1 MKFLELCAGIGGF
14 RQALE
19 NLGCECVGWS
29 EIDKYAIKLYSAWY
43 NDNCNFG
50 DVTKINAETLPDF
63 DLLVGGF
70 PCQAFSIAGKR
81 MGFDDTRG
89 TIFFD
94 FARIMKAKKPKFAIF
109 ENVKGLLNHDGGKT
123 YETILQTL
131 NELGYD
137 AQWGILNTKFH
148 GLPQNRE
155 RVYIV
160 ANLRERSSTKI
171 LFERGD
177 GITDKVERTE
187 QSIIGDYY
195 TENGKTHQWGGVI
208 GDESIAP
215 CLMASEYKSPR
226 IVKIGSRELDI
237 VGNYYTKSGKT
248 HQRMEIHAE
257 SGVMS
262 CLAATDY
269 KQPRMIKIGD
279 IDGLNTQYSR
289 VYDSEGVSTTIN
301 AQGGGLGAKTGL
313 YKVGAIDGVFRLKQG
328 NRVYGVNGKARTI
341 CAEGGGYGGYT
352 GLYTNSEQTKV
363 RRLTPKEC
371 FRLQGFKDEMVELGY
386 KLGISDTQ
394 LYKMAGNAVSVPVV
408 EWVAQRVLNWD
419 NLRDVGSIQTDSSL
433 SCWE

>member
-50 DVTKINAETLPDF
+50 DVTKIEAETLPDF

-208 GDESIAP
+208 GDESIVP
-215 CLMASEYKSPR
+215 CLMAGEYKSPR
-226 IVKIGSRELDI
+226 IV
-237 VGNYYTKSGKT
+237 
-248 HQRMEIHAE
+248 
-257 SGVMS
+257 
-262 CLAATDY
+262 
-269 KQPRMIKIGD
+269 KIGD

-289 VYDSEGVSTTIN
+289 VYDSEGISTTIN

-313 YKVGAIDGVFRLKQG
+313 YNI
-328 NRVYGVNGKARTI
+328 
-341 CAEGGGYGGYT
+341 EH
-352 GLYTNSEQTKV
+352 KV

-371 FRLQGFKDEMVELGY
+371 FRLQGFKDEMVDLGY

-419 NLRDVGSIQTDSSL
+419 NLQSVDTIQTDNL
-433 SCWE
+433 LNCWDKE

>member
-123 YETILQTL
+123 YETMLRTL
-131 NELGYD
+131 DELGYN

-171 LFERGD
+171 LFERGND
-177 GITDKVERTE
+177 SADKMERTE
-187 QSIIGDYY
+187 NGIIGQFY
-195 TENGKTHQWGGVI
+195 NRKGKTHQDLGVI
-208 GDESIAP
+208 S
-215 CLMASEYKSPR
+215 SEGHSPALLATTHKNPR
-226 IVKIGSRELDI
+226 IV
-237 VGNYYTKSGKT
+237 
-248 HQRMEIHAE
+248 
-257 SGVMS
+257 
-262 CLAATDY
+262 
-269 KQPRMIKIGD
+269 KIGD

-313 YKVGAIDGVFRLKQG
+313 YNAGD
-328 NRVYGVNGKARTI
+328 
-341 CAEGGGYGGYT
+341 
-352 GLYTNSEQTKV
+352 KV

-419 NLRDVGSIQTDSSL
+419 NLRNVGSDYL
-433 SCWE
+433 F

>member
-19 NLGCECVGWS
+19 NLGCECVGYS
-29 EIDKYAIKLYSAWY
+29 EIDKHAIKLYSAWY
-43 NDNCNFG
+43 NDECNFG
-50 DVTKINAETLPDF
+50 DITKIEAEKLPDF
-63 DLLVGGF
+63 ELLVGGF
-70 PCQAFSIAGKR
+70 PCQAFSVAGKR
-81 MGFDDTRG
+81 GGFNDTRG

-123 YETILQTL
+123 YETMLRTL
-131 NELGYD
+131 DELGYN

-171 LFERGD
+171 LFERGND
-177 GITDKVERTE
+177 SADKVERTE
-187 QSIIGDYY
+187 QSIIGAMTGLY
-195 TENGKTHQWGGVI
+195 
-208 GDESIAP
+208 
-215 CLMASEYKSPR
+215 
-226 IVKIGSRELDI
+226 
-237 VGNYYTKSGKT
+237 
-248 HQRMEIHAE
+248 
-257 SGVMS
+257 
-262 CLAATDY
+262 
-269 KQPRMIKIGD
+269 KIGD

-313 YKVGAIDGVFRLKQG
+313 YNAGD
-328 NRVYGVNGKARTI
+328 
-341 CAEGGGYGGYT
+341 
-352 GLYTNSEQTKV
+352 KV

-419 NLRDVGSIQTDSSL
+419 NLRNVGSDYL
-433 SCWE
+433 F

>member
-19 NLGCECVGWS
+19 NLGCECVGYS
-29 EIDKYAIKLYSAWY
+29 EIDKHAIKLYSAWY
-43 NDNCNFG
+43 NDECNFG
-50 DVTKINAETLPDF
+50 DITKIEAEKLPDF
-63 DLLVGGF
+63 ELLVGGF
-70 PCQAFSIAGKR
+70 PCQAFSVAGKR
-81 MGFDDTRG
+81 GGFNDTRG

-123 YETILQTL
+123 YETMLRTL
-131 NELGYD
+131 DELGYN
-137 AQWGILNTKFH
+137 AQWGILNTRFH

-177 GITDKVERTE
+177 GGADKVERTE
-187 QSIIGDYY
+187 NGIIGQFY
-195 TENGKTHQWGGVI
+195 NRKGKTHQDLGVI
-208 GDESIAP
+208 S
-215 CLMASEYKSPR
+215 SEGHSPALLATTHKNPR
-226 IVKIGSRELDI
+226 IV
-237 VGNYYTKSGKT
+237 
-248 HQRMEIHAE
+248 
-257 SGVMS
+257 
-262 CLAATDY
+262 
-269 KQPRMIKIGD
+269 KIGD

-289 VYDSEGVSTTIN
+289 VYDSEGVSTTLN

-313 YKVGAIDGVFRLKQG
+313 YKIGTIGNNSLSNRIYSDKGVSATLCAGNNGCGKRVG
-328 NRVYGVNGKARTI
+328 
-341 CAEGGGYGGYT
+341 
-352 GLYTNSEQTKV
+352 GLYNIAHKV

-419 NLRDVGSIQTDSSL
+419 SLRDVGSDYL
-433 SCWE
+433 F

>member
-43 NDNCNFG
+43 NDDCNFG
-50 DVTKINAETLPDF
+50 DVTKIEAETLPDF

-171 LFERGD
+171 LFERGND
-177 GITDKVERTE
+177 SADKVERTE
-187 QSIIGDYY
+187 NGIIGQFY
-195 TENGKTHQWGGVI
+195 NRKGKTHQDLGVI
-208 GDESIAP
+208 S
-215 CLMASEYKSPR
+215 SEGHSPALLATTHKNPR
-226 IVKIGSRELDI
+226 IV
-237 VGNYYTKSGKT
+237 
-248 HQRMEIHAE
+248 
-257 SGVMS
+257 
-262 CLAATDY
+262 
-269 KQPRMIKIGD
+269 KIGD

-419 NLRDVGSIQTDSSL
+419 NLRNVGSDYL
-433 SCWE
+433 F

>member
-19 NLGCECVGWS
+19 NLGCECVGYS
-29 EIDKYAIKLYSAWY
+29 EIDKHAIKLYSAWY
-43 NDNCNFG
+43 NDECNFG
-50 DVTKINAETLPDF
+50 DITKIEAEKLPDF
-63 DLLVGGF
+63 ELLVGGF
-70 PCQAFSIAGKR
+70 PCQAFSVAGKR
-81 MGFDDTRG
+81 GGFNDTRG

-123 YETILQTL
+123 YETMLRTL
-131 NELGYD
+131 DELGYN
-137 AQWGILNTKFH
+137 AQWGILNTRFH

-187 QSIIGDYY
+187 NGIIGQFY
-195 TENGKTHQWGGVI
+195 NRKGKTHQDLGVI
-208 GDESIAP
+208 S
-215 CLMASEYKSPR
+215 SEGHSPALLATTHKNPR
-226 IVKIGSRELDI
+226 IV
-237 VGNYYTKSGKT
+237 
-248 HQRMEIHAE
+248 
-257 SGVMS
+257 
-262 CLAATDY
+262 
-269 KQPRMIKIGD
+269 KIGD

-313 YKVGAIDGVFRLKQG
+313 YKIGTIGNDSLS
-328 NRVYGVNGKARTI
+328 NRVYSDKGVSATL
-341 CAEGGGYGGYT
+341 CAGNNGGGKRVG
-352 GLYTNSEQTKV
+352 GLYNIEHKV

-419 NLRDVGSIQTDSSL
+419 NLRDVGSDYL
-433 SCWE
+433 F

>member
-19 NLGCECVGWS
+19 NLGCECVGYS
-29 EIDKYAIKLYSAWY
+29 EIDKHAIKLYSAWY
-43 NDNCNFG
+43 NDECNFG
-50 DVTKINAETLPDF
+50 DITKIEAEKLPDF
-63 DLLVGGF
+63 ELLVGGF
-70 PCQAFSIAGKR
+70 PCQAFSVAGKR
-81 MGFDDTRG
+81 GGFNDTRG

-109 ENVKGLLNHDGGKT
+109 ENVKGLLSHDGGKT
-123 YETILQTL
+123 YETMLRTL
-131 NELGYD
+131 DELGYD

-171 LFERGD
+171 LFERGND
-177 GITDKVERTE
+177 SADKMERTE
-187 QSIIGDYY
+187 NGIIGQFY
-195 TENGKTHQWGGVI
+195 NRKGKTHQDLGVI
-208 GDESIAP
+208 S
-215 CLMASEYKSPR
+215 SEGHSPALLATTHKNPR
-226 IVKIGSRELDI
+226 IV
-237 VGNYYTKSGKT
+237 
-248 HQRMEIHAE
+248 
-257 SGVMS
+257 
-262 CLAATDY
+262 
-269 KQPRMIKIGD
+269 KIGD

-313 YKVGAIDGVFRLKQG
+313 YNAGD
-328 NRVYGVNGKARTI
+328 
-341 CAEGGGYGGYT
+341 
-352 GLYTNSEQTKV
+352 KV

-419 NLRDVGSIQTDSSL
+419 NLRNVGSDYL
-433 SCWE
+433 F

>member
-19 NLGCECVGWS
+19 NLGCECVGYS
-29 EIDKYAIKLYSAWY
+29 EIDKHAIKLYSAWY
-43 NDNCNFG
+43 NDERNFG
-50 DVTKINAETLPDF
+50 DITKIEAEKLPDF
-63 DLLVGGF
+63 ELLVGGF
-70 PCQAFSIAGKR
+70 PCQAFSVAGKR
-81 MGFDDTRG
+81 GGFNDTRG

-123 YETILQTL
+123 YETMLRTL
-131 NELGYD
+131 DELGYN

-171 LFERGD
+171 LFERGND
-177 GITDKVERTE
+177 SADKVERTE
-187 QSIIGDYY
+187 NGIIGQFY
-195 TENGKTHQWGGVI
+195 NRKGKTHQDLGVI
-208 GDESIAP
+208 S
-215 CLMASEYKSPR
+215 SEGHSPALLATTHKNPR
-226 IVKIGSRELDI
+226 IV
-237 VGNYYTKSGKT
+237 
-248 HQRMEIHAE
+248 
-257 SGVMS
+257 
-262 CLAATDY
+262 
-269 KQPRMIKIGD
+269 KIGD

-289 VYDSEGVSTTIN
+289 VYDSKGVSTTIN

-313 YKVGAIDGVFRLKQG
+313 YNAGD
-328 NRVYGVNGKARTI
+328 
-341 CAEGGGYGGYT
+341 
-352 GLYTNSEQTKV
+352 KV

-386 KLGISDTQ
+386 KLCISDTQ

-419 NLRDVGSIQTDSSL
+419 NLRNVGSDYL
-433 SCWE
+433 F

>member
-19 NLGCECVGWS
+19 NLGCECVGYS
-29 EIDKYAIKLYSAWY
+29 EIDKHAIKLYSAWY
-43 NDNCNFG
+43 NDECNFG
-50 DVTKINAETLPDF
+50 DITKIEAEKLPDF
-63 DLLVGGF
+63 ELLVGGF

-81 MGFDDTRG
+81 GGFNDTRG

-123 YETILQTL
+123 YETMLRTL
-131 NELGYD
+131 DELGYN

-177 GITDKVERTE
+177 GGADKVERTE
-187 QSIIGDYY
+187 NGIIGQFY
-195 TENGKTHQWGGVI
+195 NRKGKTHQDLGVI
-208 GDESIAP
+208 S
-215 CLMASEYKSPR
+215 SEGHSPALLATTHKNPR
-226 IVKIGSRELDI
+226 IV
-237 VGNYYTKSGKT
+237 
-248 HQRMEIHAE
+248 
-257 SGVMS
+257 
-262 CLAATDY
+262 
-269 KQPRMIKIGD
+269 KIGD

-289 VYDSEGVSTTIN
+289 VYDSEGVSTTLN

-341 CAEGGGYGGYT
+341 CAEGGSYGGYT

-419 NLRDVGSIQTDSSL
+419 SLRDVDSDYL
-433 SCWE
+433 F

>member
-19 NLGCECVGWS
+19 NLGCECVGYS

-43 NDNCNFG
+43 NDECNFG
-50 DVTKINAETLPDF
+50 DITKIEAEKLPDF
-63 DLLVGGF
+63 ELLVGGF

-81 MGFDDTRG
+81 GGFNDTRG

-109 ENVKGLLNHDGGKT
+109 ENVKGLLSHDGGKT
-123 YETILQTL
+123 YETMLRTL
-131 NELGYD
+131 DELGYD
-137 AQWGILNTKFH
+137 AQWATLNTKFH

-177 GITDKVERTE
+177 DSADKVERTE
-187 QSIIGDYY
+187 NGIIGQFY
-195 TENGKTHQWGGVI
+195 NRKGKTHQDLGVI
-208 GDESIAP
+208 S
-215 CLMASEYKSPR
+215 SEGHSPALLATTHKNPR
-226 IVKIGSRELDI
+226 IV
-237 VGNYYTKSGKT
+237 
-248 HQRMEIHAE
+248 
-257 SGVMS
+257 
-262 CLAATDY
+262 
-269 KQPRMIKIGD
+269 KIGD

-289 VYDSEGVSTTIN
+289 VYDSKGVSTTIN

-313 YKVGAIDGVFRLKQG
+313 YNAGD
-328 NRVYGVNGKARTI
+328 
-341 CAEGGGYGGYT
+341 
-352 GLYTNSEQTKV
+352 KV

-386 KLGISDTQ
+386 KLCISDTQ

-419 NLRDVGSIQTDSSL
+419 NLRNVGSDYL
-433 SCWE
+433 F

>member
-19 NLGCECVGWS
+19 NLGCECVGYS
-29 EIDKYAIKLYSAWY
+29 EIDKHAIKLYSAWY
-43 NDNCNFG
+43 NDECNFG
-50 DVTKINAETLPDF
+50 DITKIEAEKLPDF
-63 DLLVGGF
+63 ELLVGGF
-70 PCQAFSIAGKR
+70 PCQAFSVAGKR
-81 MGFDDTRG
+81 GGFNDTRG

-123 YETILQTL
+123 YETMLRTL
-131 NELGYD
+131 DELGYD

-187 QSIIGDYY
+187 NGIIGQFY
-195 TENGKTHQWGGVI
+195 NRKGKTHQDLGVI
-208 GDESIAP
+208 S
-215 CLMASEYKSPR
+215 SEGHSPALLATTHKNPR
-226 IVKIGSRELDI
+226 IV
-237 VGNYYTKSGKT
+237 
-248 HQRMEIHAE
+248 
-257 SGVMS
+257 
-262 CLAATDY
+262 
-269 KQPRMIKIGD
+269 KIGD

-313 YKVGAIDGVFRLKQG
+313 YNAGD
-328 NRVYGVNGKARTI
+328 
-341 CAEGGGYGGYT
+341 
-352 GLYTNSEQTKV
+352 KV

-386 KLGISDTQ
+386 KLCISDTQ

-419 NLRDVGSIQTDSSL
+419 NLRNVGSDYL
-433 SCWE
+433 F

>member
-43 NDNCNFG
+43 NDDCNFG
-50 DVTKINAETLPDF
+50 DVTKIEAETLPDF

-215 CLMASEYKSPR
+215 CLMAGEYKSPR
-226 IVKIGSRELDI
+226 IVKIGSI
-237 VGNYYTKSGKT
+237 GGKPC
-248 HQRMEIHAE
+248 QSDQVYSP
-257 SGVMS
+257 SGVSVTLSAQNGGKGAMTG
-262 CLAATDY
+262 LY
-269 KQPRMIKIGD
+269 KIGD

-289 VYDSEGVSTTIN
+289 VYDSKGVSTTIN

-386 KLGISDTQ
+386 SIGISDTQ

-408 EWVAQRVLNWD
+408 EWVTQRVLDWD
-419 NLRDVGSIQTDSSL
+419 NLQSVDTIQNDNL
-433 SCWE
+433 LGCWN

>member
-43 NDNCNFG
+43 NDDCNFG
-50 DVTKINAETLPDF
+50 DVTKIEAETLPDF

-94 FARIMKAKKPKFAIF
+94 FARIMKVKKPKFAIF

-171 LFERGD
+171 LFERGND
-177 GITDKVERTE
+177 ITDKVERTE

-215 CLMASEYKSPR
+215 CLMAGEYKSPR
-226 IVKIGSRELDI
+226 IVKIGSI
-237 VGNYYTKSGKT
+237 GGKPC
-248 HQRMEIHAE
+248 QSDQVYSP
-257 SGVMS
+257 SGVSVTLSAQNGGKGAMTG
-262 CLAATDY
+262 LY
-269 KQPRMIKIGD
+269 KIGD

-289 VYDSEGVSTTIN
+289 VYDSEGISATIN

-313 YKVGAIDGVFRLKQG
+313 YNI
-328 NRVYGVNGKARTI
+328 
-341 CAEGGGYGGYT
+341 EH
-352 GLYTNSEQTKV
+352 KV

-371 FRLQGFKDEMVELGY
+371 FRLQGFKDEMVDLGY

-408 EWVAQRVLNWD
+408 EWVAKRVLDWD
-419 NLRDVGSIQTDSSL
+419 NLQSVDTIQNDNLL
-433 SCWE
+433 SCWN

>member
-19 NLGCECVGWS
+19 NLGCECVGYS
-29 EIDKYAIKLYSAWY
+29 EIDKHAIKLYSAWY
-43 NDNCNFG
+43 NDECNFG
-50 DVTKINAETLPDF
+50 DITKIEAEKLPDF
-63 DLLVGGF
+63 ELLVGGF

-81 MGFDDTRG
+81 GGFNDTRG

-94 FARIMKAKKPKFAIF
+94 FARILKAKKPKFAIF

-123 YETILQTL
+123 YETMLRTL
-131 NELGYD
+131 DELGYD
-137 AQWGILNTKFH
+137 AQWGILNTRFH

-177 GITDKVERTE
+177 DITDKVERTE
-187 QSIIGDYY
+187 LGFIGNYH
-195 TENGKTHQWGGVI
+195 TKSGIAHQRSGVLSE
-208 GDESIAP
+208 DSVAP
-215 CLMASEYKSPR
+215 CLNASDYKEPR
-226 IVKIGSRELDI
+226 IVKIGSI
-237 VGNYYTKSGKT
+237 GGKPC
-248 HQRMEIHAE
+248 Q
-257 SGVMS
+257 SDQV
-262 CLAATDY
+262 
-269 KQPRMIKIGD
+269 
-279 IDGLNTQYSR
+279 YSP
-289 VYDSEGVSTTIN
+289 SEGVSATLN

-328 NRVYGVNGKARTI
+328 NRVYDVNGKARTI
-341 CAEGGGYGGYT
+341 CAEGGGYGGYA

-408 EWVAQRVLNWD
+408 EWVAQRVLSWD
-419 NLRDVGSIQTDSSL
+419 NLRNVDSDYL
-433 SCWE
+433 F

>member
-19 NLGCECVGWS
+19 NLGCECVGYS
-29 EIDKYAIKLYSAWY
+29 EIDKHAIKLYSAWY
-43 NDNCNFG
+43 NDECNFG
-50 DVTKINAETLPDF
+50 DITKIEAEKLPDF
-63 DLLVGGF
+63 ELLVGGF
-70 PCQAFSIAGKR
+70 PCQAFSVAGKR
-81 MGFDDTRG
+81 GGFNDTRG

-123 YETILQTL
+123 YETMLRTL
-131 NELGYD
+131 DELGYD
-137 AQWGILNTKFH
+137 AQWATLNTKFH

-171 LFERGD
+171 LFERGND
-177 GITDKVERTE
+177 SADKVERTE
-187 QSIIGDYY
+187 NGIIGQFY
-195 TENGKTHQWGGVI
+195 NRKGKTHQDLGVI
-208 GDESIAP
+208 S
-215 CLMASEYKSPR
+215 SEGHSPALLATTHKNPR
-226 IVKIGSRELDI
+226 IV
-237 VGNYYTKSGKT
+237 
-248 HQRMEIHAE
+248 
-257 SGVMS
+257 
-262 CLAATDY
+262 
-269 KQPRMIKIGD
+269 KIGD

-313 YKVGAIDGVFRLKQG
+313 YNIGD
-328 NRVYGVNGKARTI
+328 
-341 CAEGGGYGGYT
+341 
-352 GLYTNSEQTKV
+352 KV

-419 NLRDVGSIQTDSSL
+419 NLRNVGSDYL
-433 SCWE
+433 F

>member
-19 NLGCECVGWS
+19 NLGCECVGYS
-29 EIDKYAIKLYSAWY
+29 EIDKHAIKLYSAWY
-43 NDNCNFG
+43 NDECNFG
-50 DVTKINAETLPDF
+50 DITKIEAEKLPDF
-63 DLLVGGF
+63 ELLVGGF

-81 MGFDDTRG
+81 GGFNDTRG

-123 YETILQTL
+123 YETMLRTL
-131 NELGYD
+131 DELGYN
-137 AQWGILNTKFH
+137 AQWGILNTRFH

-187 QSIIGDYY
+187 QSI
-195 TENGKTHQWGGVI
+195 K
-208 GDESIAP
+208 SIAP
-215 CLMASEYKSPR
+215 CLMAGEYKSPR
-226 IVKIGSRELDI
+226 IVKIGSI
-237 VGNYYTKSGKT
+237 GGKPC
-248 HQRMEIHAE
+248 QSDQVYSP
-257 SGVMS
+257 SGVSVTLSAQNGGKGAMTG
-262 CLAATDY
+262 LY
-269 KQPRMIKIGD
+269 KIGD

-408 EWVAQRVLNWD
+408 EWVAQRVLNWG
-419 NLRDVGSIQTDSSL
+419 NLRNVGSDYL
-433 SCWE
+433 F

>member
-19 NLGCECVGWS
+19 NLGCECVGYS
-29 EIDKYAIKLYSAWY
+29 EIDKHAIKLYSAWY
-43 NDNCNFG
+43 NDECNFG
-50 DVTKINAETLPDF
+50 DITKIEAEKLPDF
-63 DLLVGGF
+63 ELLVGGF
-70 PCQAFSIAGKR
+70 PCQAFSVAGKR
-81 MGFDDTRG
+81 GGFNDTRG

-123 YETILQTL
+123 YETMLRTL
-131 NELGYD
+131 DELGYN

-171 LFERGD
+171 LFERGND
-177 GITDKVERTE
+177 SADKVERTE
-187 QSIIGDYY
+187 NGIIGQFY
-195 TENGKTHQWGGVI
+195 NRKGKTHQDLGVI
-208 GDESIAP
+208 S
-215 CLMASEYKSPR
+215 SEGHSPALLATTHKNPR
-226 IVKIGSRELDI
+226 IVKIGD
-237 VGNYYTKSGKT
+237 
-248 HQRMEIHAE
+248 
-257 SGVMS
+257 
-262 CLAATDY
+262 
-269 KQPRMIKIGD
+269 
-279 IDGLNTQYSR
+279 
-289 VYDSEGVSTTIN
+289 
-301 AQGGGLGAKTGL
+301 
-313 YKVGAIDGVFRLKQG
+313 
-328 NRVYGVNGKARTI
+328 
-341 CAEGGGYGGYT
+341 
-352 GLYTNSEQTKV
+352 KV

-419 NLRDVGSIQTDSSL
+419 NLRDIDSDYL
-433 SCWE
+433 F

>member
-19 NLGCECVGWS
+19 NLGCECVGYS

-94 FARIMKAKKPKFAIF
+94 FARIMKVKKPKFAIF

-177 GITDKVERTE
+177 DITDKVERTE

-215 CLMASEYKSPR
+215 CLMAGEYKSPR
-226 IVKIGSRELDI
+226 IVKIGSI
-237 VGNYYTKSGKT
+237 GGKPC
-248 HQRMEIHAE
+248 QSDQVYSP
-257 SGVMS
+257 SGVSVTLSAQNGGKGAMTG
-262 CLAATDY
+262 LY
-269 KQPRMIKIGD
+269 KMGD

-289 VYDSEGVSTTIN
+289 VYDSEGISATIN

-313 YKVGAIDGVFRLKQG
+313 YNI
-328 NRVYGVNGKARTI
+328 
-341 CAEGGGYGGYT
+341 EH
-352 GLYTNSEQTKV
+352 KV

-371 FRLQGFKDEMVELGY
+371 FRLQGFKDEMVDLGY

-419 NLRDVGSIQTDSSL
+419 NLQSVDTIQNDNL
-433 SCWE
+433 LGCWN

>member
-19 NLGCECVGWS
+19 NLGCECVGYS
-29 EIDKYAIKLYSAWY
+29 EIDKHAIKLYSAWY
-43 NDNCNFG
+43 NDECNFG
-50 DVTKINAETLPDF
+50 DITKIEAEKLPDF
-63 DLLVGGF
+63 ELLVGGF
-70 PCQAFSIAGKR
+70 PCQAFSVAGKR
-81 MGFDDTRG
+81 GGFNDTRG

-123 YETILQTL
+123 YETMLRTL
-131 NELGYD
+131 DELGYN
-137 AQWGILNTKFH
+137 AQWGILNTRFH

-177 GITDKVERTE
+177 GGADKVERTE
-187 QSIIGDYY
+187 NGIIGQFY
-195 TENGKTHQWGGVI
+195 NRKGKTHQDLGVI
-208 GDESIAP
+208 S
-215 CLMASEYKSPR
+215 SEGHSPALLATTHKNPR
-226 IVKIGSRELDI
+226 IV
-237 VGNYYTKSGKT
+237 
-248 HQRMEIHAE
+248 
-257 SGVMS
+257 
-262 CLAATDY
+262 
-269 KQPRMIKIGD
+269 KIGD

-408 EWVAQRVLNWD
+408 EWVAQRVLSWD
-419 NLRDVGSIQTDSSL
+419 NLRNVDSDYL
-433 SCWE
+433 F

>member
-19 NLGCECVGWS
+19 NLGCECVGYS
-29 EIDKYAIKLYSAWY
+29 EIDKHAIKLYSAWY
-43 NDNCNFG
+43 NDECNFG
-50 DVTKINAETLPDF
+50 DITKIEAEKLPDF
-63 DLLVGGF
+63 ELLVGGF
-70 PCQAFSIAGKR
+70 PCQAFSVAGKR
-81 MGFDDTRG
+81 GGFNDTRG

-123 YETILQTL
+123 YETMLRTL
-131 NELGYD
+131 DELGYN

-177 GITDKVERTE
+177 DITDKVERTE
-187 QSIIGDYY
+187 LGFIGNYH
-195 TENGKTHQWGGVI
+195 TKSGIAHQRSGVLSE
-208 GDESIAP
+208 DSVAP
-215 CLMASEYKSPR
+215 CLNASDYKEPR
-226 IVKIGSRELDI
+226 IV
-237 VGNYYTKSGKT
+237 
-248 HQRMEIHAE
+248 
-257 SGVMS
+257 
-262 CLAATDY
+262 
-269 KQPRMIKIGD
+269 KIGD

-313 YKVGAIDGVFRLKQG
+313 YKVGVYIPESGKRHQG
-328 NRVYGVNGKARTI
+328 NEIHGENSVCACLKAN
-341 CAEGGGYGGYT
+341 GGGKMLSIGGCPP
-352 GLYTNSEQTKV
+352 KV

-408 EWVAQRVLNWD
+408 EWVAQRVLSWD
-419 NLRDVGSIQTDSSL
+419 NLRDIGSDYL
-433 SCWE
+433 F

>member
-19 NLGCECVGWS
+19 NLGCECVGYS
-29 EIDKYAIKLYSAWY
+29 EIDKHAIKLYSAWY
-43 NDNCNFG
+43 NDERNFG
-50 DVTKINAETLPDF
+50 DITKIEAEKLPDF
-63 DLLVGGF
+63 ELLVGGF
-70 PCQAFSIAGKR
+70 PCQAFSVAGKR
-81 MGFDDTRG
+81 GGFNDTRG

-123 YETILQTL
+123 YETMLRTL
-131 NELGYD
+131 DELGYD

-171 LFERGD
+171 LFERGND
-177 GITDKVERTE
+177 SADKVERTE
-187 QSIIGDYY
+187 NGIIGQFY
-195 TENGKTHQWGGVI
+195 NRKGKTHKDLGVI
-208 GDESIAP
+208 S
-215 CLMASEYKSPR
+215 SEGHSPALLATTHKNPR
-226 IVKIGSRELDI
+226 IV
-237 VGNYYTKSGKT
+237 
-248 HQRMEIHAE
+248 
-257 SGVMS
+257 
-262 CLAATDY
+262 
-269 KQPRMIKIGD
+269 KIGD

-289 VYDSEGVSTTIN
+289 VYDSKGICACLTV
-301 AQGGGLGAKTGL
+301 GGG
-313 YKVGAIDGVFRLKQG
+313 
-328 NRVYGVNGKARTI
+328 GKMLSI
-341 CAEGGGYGGYT
+341 GGCPP
-352 GLYTNSEQTKV
+352 KV

-419 NLRDVGSIQTDSSL
+419 NLRNVGSDYL
-433 SCWE
+433 F

>member
-50 DVTKINAETLPDF
+50 DVTKIEAETLPDF

-195 TENGKTHQWGGVI
+195 TKNGKTHQWGGVI

-215 CLMASEYKSPR
+215 CLMAGEYKSPR
-226 IVKIGSRELDI
+226 IV
-237 VGNYYTKSGKT
+237 
-248 HQRMEIHAE
+248 
-257 SGVMS
+257 
-262 CLAATDY
+262 
-269 KQPRMIKIGD
+269 KIGD

-289 VYDSEGVSTTIN
+289 VYDSEGISATIN

-419 NLRDVGSIQTDSSL
+419 NLQNVGSDYL
-433 SCWE
+433 F

>member
-19 NLGCECVGWS
+19 NLGCECVGYS
-29 EIDKYAIKLYSAWY
+29 EIDKHAIKLYSAWY
-43 NDNCNFG
+43 NDERNFG
-50 DVTKINAETLPDF
+50 DITKIEAEKLPDF
-63 DLLVGGF
+63 ELLVGGF

-81 MGFDDTRG
+81 GGFNDTRG

-123 YETILQTL
+123 YETMLRTL
-131 NELGYD
+131 DELGYN

-171 LFERGD
+171 LFERGND
-177 GITDKVERTE
+177 SADKVERTE
-187 QSIIGDYY
+187 NGIIGQFY
-195 TENGKTHQWGGVI
+195 NRKGKTHQDLGVI
-208 GDESIAP
+208 S
-215 CLMASEYKSPR
+215 SEGHLPALLATTHKNPR
-226 IVKIGSRELDI
+226 IV
-237 VGNYYTKSGKT
+237 
-248 HQRMEIHAE
+248 
-257 SGVMS
+257 
-262 CLAATDY
+262 
-269 KQPRMIKIGD
+269 KIGD

-289 VYDSEGVSTTIN
+289 VYDSKGVSTTIN

-313 YKVGAIDGVFRLKQG
+313 YNAGD
-328 NRVYGVNGKARTI
+328 
-341 CAEGGGYGGYT
+341 
-352 GLYTNSEQTKV
+352 KV

-386 KLGISDTQ
+386 KLCISDTQ

-419 NLRDVGSIQTDSSL
+419 NLRNVGSDYL
-433 SCWE
+433 F

>member
-19 NLGCECVGWS
+19 NLGCECIGYS
-29 EIDKYAIKLYSAWY
+29 EIDKHAIKLYSAWY
-43 NDNCNFG
+43 NDECNFG
-50 DVTKINAETLPDF
+50 DITKIEAEKLPDF
-63 DLLVGGF
+63 ELLVGGF
-70 PCQAFSIAGKR
+70 PCQAFSVAGKR
-81 MGFDDTRG
+81 GGFNDTRG

-123 YETILQTL
+123 YETMLRTL
-131 NELGYD
+131 DELGYN

-171 LFERGD
+171 LFERGND
-177 GITDKVERTE
+177 SADKVERTE
-187 QSIIGDYY
+187 NGIIGQFY
-195 TENGKTHQWGGVI
+195 NRKGKTHQDLGVI
-208 GDESIAP
+208 S
-215 CLMASEYKSPR
+215 SEGHSPALLATTHKNPR
-226 IVKIGSRELDI
+226 IV
-237 VGNYYTKSGKT
+237 
-248 HQRMEIHAE
+248 
-257 SGVMS
+257 
-262 CLAATDY
+262 
-269 KQPRMIKIGD
+269 KIGD

-313 YKVGAIDGVFRLKQG
+313 YNAG
-328 NRVYGVNGKARTI
+328 N
-341 CAEGGGYGGYT
+341 
-352 GLYTNSEQTKV
+352 KV

-419 NLRDVGSIQTDSSL
+419 NLRNVGSDYL
-433 SCWE
+433 F

>member
-19 NLGCECVGWS
+19 NLGCECVGYS
-29 EIDKYAIKLYSAWY
+29 EIDKHAIKLYSAWY
-43 NDNCNFG
+43 NDECNFG
-50 DVTKINAETLPDF
+50 DITKIEAEKLPDF
-63 DLLVGGF
+63 ELLVGGF

-81 MGFDDTRG
+81 GGFNDTRG

-123 YETILQTL
+123 YETMLRTL
-131 NELGYD
+131 DELGYD

-171 LFERGD
+171 LFERGND
-177 GITDKVERTE
+177 SADKVERTE
-187 QSIIGDYY
+187 NGIIGQFY
-195 TENGKTHQWGGVI
+195 NRKGKTHQDLGVI
-208 GDESIAP
+208 S
-215 CLMASEYKSPR
+215 SEGHSPALLATTHKNPR
-226 IVKIGSRELDI
+226 IV
-237 VGNYYTKSGKT
+237 
-248 HQRMEIHAE
+248 
-257 SGVMS
+257 
-262 CLAATDY
+262 
-269 KQPRMIKIGD
+269 KIGD

-289 VYDSEGVSTTIN
+289 VYDSKGVSTTIN

-313 YKVGAIDGVFRLKQG
+313 YNAGD
-328 NRVYGVNGKARTI
+328 
-341 CAEGGGYGGYT
+341 
-352 GLYTNSEQTKV
+352 KV

-419 NLRDVGSIQTDSSL
+419 NLRDIDSDYL
-433 SCWE
+433 F

>member
-19 NLGCECVGWS
+19 NLGCECVGYS
-29 EIDKYAIKLYSAWY
+29 EIDKHAIKLYSAWY
-43 NDNCNFG
+43 NDERNFG
-50 DVTKINAETLPDF
+50 DITKIEAEKLPDF
-63 DLLVGGF
+63 ELLVGGF
-70 PCQAFSIAGKR
+70 PCQAFSVAGKR
-81 MGFDDTRG
+81 GGFNDTRG

-123 YETILQTL
+123 YETMLRTL
-131 NELGYD
+131 DELGYN

-171 LFERGD
+171 LFERGND
-177 GITDKVERTE
+177 SADKVDRTE
-187 QSIIGDYY
+187 NGIIGQFY
-195 TENGKTHQWGGVI
+195 NRKGKTHQDLGVI
-208 GDESIAP
+208 S
-215 CLMASEYKSPR
+215 SEGHSPALLATTHKNPR
-226 IVKIGSRELDI
+226 IV
-237 VGNYYTKSGKT
+237 
-248 HQRMEIHAE
+248 
-257 SGVMS
+257 
-262 CLAATDY
+262 
-269 KQPRMIKIGD
+269 KIGD

-289 VYDSEGVSTTIN
+289 VYDSKGVSTTIN

-313 YKVGAIDGVFRLKQG
+313 YNAGD
-328 NRVYGVNGKARTI
+328 
-341 CAEGGGYGGYT
+341 
-352 GLYTNSEQTKV
+352 KV

-371 FRLQGFKDEMVELGY
+371 FRLQGFKDEMVDLGY

-419 NLRDVGSIQTDSSL
+419 NLRNVGSDYL
-433 SCWE
+433 F

>member
-19 NLGCECVGWS
+19 NLGCECVGYS
-29 EIDKYAIKLYSAWY
+29 EIDKHAIKLYSAWY
-43 NDNCNFG
+43 NDECNFG
-50 DVTKINAETLPDF
+50 DITKIEAEKLPDF
-63 DLLVGGF
+63 ELLVGGF
-70 PCQAFSIAGKR
+70 PCQAFSVAGKR
-81 MGFDDTRG
+81 GGFNDTRG

-94 FARIMKAKKPKFAIF
+94 FARIIKAKKPKFAIF

-123 YETILQTL
+123 YETMLRTL
-131 NELGYD
+131 DELGYN
-137 AQWGILNTKFH
+137 AQWGILNTRFH

-171 LFERGD
+171 LFERGN
-177 GITDKVERTE
+177 GSADKMERTE
-187 QSIIGDYY
+187 NGIIGQFY
-195 TENGKTHQWGGVI
+195 NRKGKTHQDLGVI
-208 GDESIAP
+208 S
-215 CLMASEYKSPR
+215 SEGHSPALLATTHKNPR
-226 IVKIGSRELDI
+226 IV
-237 VGNYYTKSGKT
+237 
-248 HQRMEIHAE
+248 
-257 SGVMS
+257 
-262 CLAATDY
+262 
-269 KQPRMIKIGD
+269 KIGD

-289 VYDSEGVSTTIN
+289 VYDSEGVSATLN

-313 YKVGAIDGVFRLKQG
+313 YNAGD
-328 NRVYGVNGKARTI
+328 
-341 CAEGGGYGGYT
+341 
-352 GLYTNSEQTKV
+352 KV

-419 NLRDVGSIQTDSSL
+419 NLRNVDSDYL
-433 SCWE
+433 F

>member
-177 GITDKVERTE
+177 DITDKVERTE

-215 CLMASEYKSPR
+215 CLMAGEYKSPR
-226 IVKIGSRELDI
+226 IVKIGSI
-237 VGNYYTKSGKT
+237 GGKPC
-248 HQRMEIHAE
+248 QSDQVYSP
-257 SGVMS
+257 SGVSVTLSAQNGGKGAMTG
-262 CLAATDY
+262 LY
-269 KQPRMIKIGD
+269 KIGD

-289 VYDSEGVSTTIN
+289 VYDSEGISATIN

-313 YKVGAIDGVFRLKQG
+313 YNI
-328 NRVYGVNGKARTI
+328 
-341 CAEGGGYGGYT
+341 EH
-352 GLYTNSEQTKV
+352 KV

-371 FRLQGFKDEMVELGY
+371 FRLQGFKDEMVDLGY

-419 NLRDVGSIQTDSSL
+419 NLQSVDTIQNDNL
-433 SCWE
+433 LGCWN

>member
-19 NLGCECVGWS
+19 NLGCECVGYS
-29 EIDKYAIKLYSAWY
+29 EIDKHAIKLYSAWY

-94 FARIMKAKKPKFAIF
+94 FARIMKVKKPKFAIF

-187 QSIIGDYY
+187 QSI
-195 TENGKTHQWGGVI
+195 K
-208 GDESIAP
+208 SIAP
-215 CLMASEYKSPR
+215 CLMAGEYKSPR
-226 IVKIGSRELDI
+226 IVKIGSI
-237 VGNYYTKSGKT
+237 GGKPC
-248 HQRMEIHAE
+248 QSDQVYSP
-257 SGVMS
+257 SGVSVTLSAQNGGKGAMTG
-262 CLAATDY
+262 LY
-269 KQPRMIKIGD
+269 KIGD

-289 VYDSEGVSTTIN
+289 VYDSEGISATIN

-313 YKVGAIDGVFRLKQG
+313 YNI
-328 NRVYGVNGKARTI
+328 
-341 CAEGGGYGGYT
+341 EH
-352 GLYTNSEQTKV
+352 KV

-371 FRLQGFKDEMVELGY
+371 FRLQGFKDEMVDLGY

-408 EWVAQRVLNWD
+408 EWVAQRVLDWD
-419 NLRDVGSIQTDSSL
+419 NLQNIDTIQNDNLL
-433 SCWE
+433 SCWN

>member
-19 NLGCECVGWS
+19 NLGYECVGWS

-43 NDNCNFG
+43 NDECNFG

-208 GDESIAP
+208 GNESIAP
-215 CLMASEYKSPR
+215 CLMATEYKSPR
-226 IVKIGSRELDI
+226 IVKIGSRGIDI
-237 VGNYYTKSGKT
+237 LGNYLTKSGKT

-269 KQPRMIKIGD
+269 KQPRMVKIGE

-289 VYDSEGVSTTIN
+289 VYDSEGVSATLN

-313 YKVGAIDGVFRLKQG
+313 YKIGTIGNDSLSNRIYSDKGVSATLCAG
-328 NRVYGVNGKARTI
+328 NN
-341 CAEGGGYGGYT
+341 GGGKRMG
-352 GLYTNSEQTKV
+352 GLYNTGDKV

-419 NLRDVGSIQTDSSL
+419 NLRNVGSDYL
-433 SCWE
+433 F

>member
-19 NLGCECVGWS
+19 NLGCECVGYS
-29 EIDKYAIKLYSAWY
+29 EIDKHAIKLYSAWY
-43 NDNCNFG
+43 NDECNFG
-50 DVTKINAETLPDF
+50 DITKIEAEKLPDF
-63 DLLVGGF
+63 ELLVGGF

-81 MGFDDTRG
+81 GGFNDTRG

-123 YETILQTL
+123 YETMLRTL
-131 NELGYD
+131 DELGYN
-137 AQWGILNTKFH
+137 AQWGILNTRFH

-171 LFERGD
+171 LFERGN
-177 GITDKVERTE
+177 GSADKMERTE
-187 QSIIGDYY
+187 NGIIGQFY
-195 TENGKTHQWGGVI
+195 NRKGKTHQDLGVI
-208 GDESIAP
+208 S
-215 CLMASEYKSPR
+215 SEGHSPALLATTHKNPR
-226 IVKIGSRELDI
+226 IV
-237 VGNYYTKSGKT
+237 
-248 HQRMEIHAE
+248 
-257 SGVMS
+257 
-262 CLAATDY
+262 
-269 KQPRMIKIGD
+269 KIGD

-313 YKVGAIDGVFRLKQG
+313 YKIGTIGNDSLSNRIYSDKGVSATLCAGNNGGGKRMGGLYKVGMYIPKSGKRHQG
-328 NRVYGVNGKARTI
+328 NEIHGKNSV
-341 CAEGGGYGGYT
+341 CACLKTDGGSKMLSTGGYPP
-352 GLYTNSEQTKV
+352 KV

-408 EWVAQRVLNWD
+408 EWVAQRALSWD
-419 NLRDVGSIQTDSSL
+419 NLRDIDSDYL
-433 SCWE
+433 F

>member
-19 NLGCECVGWS
+19 NLGCECVGYS
-29 EIDKYAIKLYSAWY
+29 EIDKHAIKLYSAWY
-43 NDNCNFG
+43 NDECNFG
-50 DVTKINAETLPDF
+50 DITKIEAEKLPDF
-63 DLLVGGF
+63 ELLVGGF

-81 MGFDDTRG
+81 GGFNDTRG

-123 YETILQTL
+123 YETMLRTL
-131 NELGYD
+131 DELGYD
-137 AQWGILNTKFH
+137 AQWGILNTRFH

-177 GITDKVERTE
+177 DITDKVERTE
-187 QSIIGDYY
+187 NGIIGQFY
-195 TENGKTHQWGGVI
+195 NRKGKTHQDLGVI
-208 GDESIAP
+208 S
-215 CLMASEYKSPR
+215 SEGHSPALLATTHKNPR
-226 IVKIGSRELDI
+226 IV
-237 VGNYYTKSGKT
+237 
-248 HQRMEIHAE
+248 
-257 SGVMS
+257 
-262 CLAATDY
+262 
-269 KQPRMIKIGD
+269 KIGD

-419 NLRDVGSIQTDSSL
+419 NLRDIDSDYL
-433 SCWE
+433 F